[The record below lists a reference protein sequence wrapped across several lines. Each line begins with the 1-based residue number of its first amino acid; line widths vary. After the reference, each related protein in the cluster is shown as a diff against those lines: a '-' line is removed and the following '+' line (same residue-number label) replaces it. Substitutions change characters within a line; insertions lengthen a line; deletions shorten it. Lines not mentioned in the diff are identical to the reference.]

1 MKITKYGDTPDKEF
15 EDLRREANT
24 NCQTCPCC
32 SKEHIRSI
40 AYRAVND
47 DCRVDCYRC
56 SQCGAEWE
64 SNIYPYRTRSESEK
78 FEDTV
83 FKNALT
89 SLVVSRVGIGDDL
102 SLRIGWESLSTI
114 YRGTITIRKPIGHG
128 LLEYEVNG
136 IPTKYHDTLL
146 KLVWNQL
153 GNMIRP
159 TGSSILQIIQE
170 GEHCSPS

>member
-15 EDLRREANT
+15 EENRREANK
-24 NCQTCPCC
+24 NCQICPCC
-32 SKEHIRSI
+32 SKEHIQSI
-40 AYRAVND
+40 AYRTVND
-47 DCRVDCYRC
+47 NCRVDCYHC

-64 SNIYPYRTRSESEK
+64 SDPYPYRIRPDSEK
-78 FEDTV
+78 NKDDV

-89 SLVVSRVGIGDDL
+89 SSIVSRIGICNDQT
-102 SLRIGWESLSTI
+102 LRIEWESLSTM
-114 YRGTITIRKPIGHG
+114 YHGTITIRKAAGND

-159 TGSSILQIIQE
+159 TGSSIL
-170 GEHCSPS
+170 